1 MIDLVTLMIRGGNG
15 GNGSGTFRKEKH
27 TPRGG
32 PAGGN
37 GGRGGNVYI
46 VRDTTI
52 FSLDHLLGQRVVR
65 AGDGKAGNSGK
76 RTGADGV
83 DELILVPPGT
93 VVWEL
98 DQERIKKF
106 RGDVEVL
113 PRQLIAKGGQGGSGN
128 ARKAT
133 PVNQVPLLAEQGG
146 KGQSGSLLLEL
157 KLDID
162 IAVLGLPNSGK
173 SSLLAAYSS
182 ARPKVAGYPFTTR
195 IPTVGTLQDGWRQF
209 TMVEIP
215 GLVEGASEGRGLGNG
230 FLRHAERARI
240 VIILLDGTSEQLESD
255 YTTIKRE
262 LEKYNTVV
270 ANKVRAIV
278 VSKGDLPNANNKLEE
293 IKSTLGDASIIPVT
307 VISTVTEEGIKSLR
321 DQLLQQLDA
330 VPNLPLDSISTD
342 PKVEKIQRE
351 EPKVVKEKNT
361 FIVHYS
367 RAERLAAL
375 ADIKDWRV
383 RMQLR
388 RELKRMGVTKILE
401 DADIAAGDIVRL
413 GQTEMEW

>member
-1 MIDLVTLMIRGGNG
+1 MIDLVKLIIRGGNG

-32 PAGGN
+32 PAGGD

-46 VRDTTI
+46 VREETI
-52 FSLDHLLGQRVVR
+52 FSLDHLKGKRVIR

-76 RTGADGV
+76 RTGAAGV

-98 DQERIKKF
+98 GQERMKTFI
-106 RGDVEVL
+106 GDVEAL
-113 PRQLIAKGGQGGSGN
+113 PRQLIARGGQGGSGN

-133 PVNQVPLLAEQGG
+133 PVNQIPLLAEQGG
-146 KGQSGSLLLEL
+146 KGQSLSLLLEL

-162 IAVLGLPNSGK
+162 IAVLGFPNSGK

-182 ARPKVAGYPFTTR
+182 ARPKVADYPFTTR
-195 IPTVGTLQDGWRQF
+195 VPAVGTLQDGWRRF

-215 GLVEGASEGRGLGNG
+215 GIVEGASEGRGLGNG
-230 FLRHAERARI
+230 FLRHAERAKI
-240 VIILLDGTSEQLESD
+240 LVILLDGTSEQLETD
-255 YTTIKRE
+255 YTTIIRE
-262 LEKYNTVV
+262 LEKYDTGV
-270 ANKVRAIV
+270 ANKGRVIV
-278 VSKGDLPNANNKLEE
+278 VSKGDLPNASKKIEE
-293 IKSTLGDASIIPVT
+293 IKPTLSNASLIPLT
-307 VISTVTEEGIKSLR
+307 VISTVTKEGITSLR
-321 DQLLQQLDA
+321 AQLLKQLDT
-330 VPNLPLDSISTD
+330 VPAPPLGSTD
-342 PKVEKIQRE
+342 TLLQIEKTHQE
-351 EPKVVKEKNT
+351 EPKIVKEKNT
-361 FIVHYS
+361 FVVHYS

-401 DADIAAGDIVRL
+401 EAHIAAGDTVRL
-413 GQTEMEW
+413 GQVEMEW